1 MLTVPAEK
9 QHEERGDGR
18 RLEGQKGVEEGERAR
33 EDVKSGR
40 VVERKGWRREDRV
53 RSIKTKT

>member
-18 RLEGQKGVEEGERAR
+18 RLEGQKGVKEAERAR

-40 VVERKGWRREDRV
+40 VVGRKRWRREDTV

>member
-1 MLTVPAEK
+1 MPAEK